1 MNSNMNNDSNLNN
14 DSNIKNGSNIKN
26 DSNINNGSNTNNDM
40 YSDSD
45 SDYMPPKRSR
55 KKQRRNSEGDII
67 EIKIK
72 QRSRSDSYF
81 KSQSKENQIAYL
93 NKEQEIYNFLD
104 ETIPIRY
111 KILNSSLSIN
121 IKSLVIN
128 KINIYENM
136 NQDDNE
142 YTKLNKWINGLSK
155 IPFDCFVRLPISIQ
169 DGNSKIQ
176 NFLLQSY
183 TILKET
189 IYGQNEAKNK
199 IMQILAQWISN
210 PNSQG
215 QVIALEGPAGLR
227 GRRRRHGEAR
237 RGEPRPVAR
246 ERRARRAALLR
257 VRRAVGPRGA
267 GRVPREARGAARA
280 ALGELRAQNLLIP
293 IDNSNF
299 LNKPH

>member
-1 MNSNMNNDSNLNN
+1 MSKRIFAQIDKFIENEPDLKIDDLNNKYGPPVFESMFNKDIVYYASHTSSYLNFNPRETKQLIVLKITLDNKNIVQNVQKYTEKNAKNIHISNM
-14 DSNIKNGSNIKN
+14 
-26 DSNINNGSNTNNDM
+26 NTNNDM

-45 SDYMPPKRSR
+45 SDYMPPKRSK
-55 KKQRRNSEGDII
+55 KKQRRNSEGDIVDL
-67 EIKIK
+67 KIK

-93 NKEQEIYNFLD
+93 NKEQEISNFLD

-136 NQDDNE
+136 NQEDNE

-155 IPFDCFVRLPISIQ
+155 IPFDYFVRLPISIQ

-176 NFLLQSY
+176 NFLLQSF

-199 IMQILAQWISN
+199 IMQIIE
-210 PNSQG
+210 
-215 QVIALEGPAGLR
+215 I
-227 GRRRRHGEAR
+227 
-237 RGEPRPVAR
+237 
-246 ERRARRAALLR
+246 LL
-257 VRRAVGPRGA
+257 
-267 GRVPREARGAARA
+267 
-280 ALGELRAQNLLIP
+280 
-293 IDNSNF
+293 
-299 LNKPH
+299 